1 MSSANKEVNTHQIKT
16 LGEAKITSP
25 VYHKR
30 KDDAVY
36 FIPAGDKGV
45 ILETDY
51 NVLSD
56 IVAKG
61 KPPAFLEKAG
71 PREKIFFDTSKLN
84 CAIVTCGGL
93 CPGLNAIIRSVV
105 LELHYNYEVRKI
117 FGIRYGLQG
126 FIPGYGHDFMELT
139 PEAVTDIHAQGG
151 SILGSSRGPQDMDA
165 IVDCLEVNNIN
176 VLFIVGGDGTLTA
189 AHLIAAKVLERKLK
203 ISVVGIPKTIDND
216 IYMLDRSFG
225 FDTAVEIA
233 SLAIQSAHNES
244 KGYPNGIGLIKLMGR
259 NSGFIAATATVAQQ
273 DVNFLLVPE
282 IDFDMEGRNGLL
294 EQLEQRLAARHHAV
308 IVVAEGAGQKFFEP
322 GGSIKDASGNVKLND
337 IGLLLRQE
345 IEQYFKA
352 KQIDINL
359 KYIDPSYIIRS
370 LAPNANDR
378 VFCNYLGR
386 NAVHAAMTGR
396 TDMVVGYSNGKFV
409 HVPLEIVAGKRK
421 RIDPHGELWRS
432 ALETTGQKNLKAQG

>member
-1 MSSANKEVNTHQIKT
+1 MSSANKEVNTNKIKF

-25 VYHKR
+25 VFHKR
-30 KDDAVY
+30 KDDSVY
-36 FIPAGDKGV
+36 FIPNDDKGI
-45 ILETDY
+45 ILETDFSC
-51 NVLSD
+51 LSD
-56 IVAKG
+56 IIDKG
-61 KPPAFLEKAG
+61 HTPAFLEKAG
-71 PREKIFFDTSKLN
+71 PREKIFFDTSKLT

-105 LELHYNYEVRKI
+105 LELHYNYNVHKI

-126 FIPGYGHDFMELT
+126 FIPGYGHNFMDLT
-139 PEAVTDIHAQGG
+139 PASVTDIHAQGG

-165 IVDCLEVNNIN
+165 IADCLEVNNIN
-176 VLFIVGGDGTLTA
+176 ALFVVGGDGTLMA
-189 AHLIAAKVLERKLK
+189 AHLIAQKVLERNLK
-203 ISVVGIPKTIDND
+203 ISIVGIPKTIDND

-282 IDFDMEGRNGLL
+282 IDFDIHGQGGLL
-294 EQLEQRLAARHHAV
+294 EQLEERLQNRGHAV
-308 IVVAEGAGQKFFEP
+308 IVVAEGAGQKFFEE
-322 GGSIKDASGNVKLND
+322 GGQQTDASGNVKLSD
-337 IGLLLRQE
+337 IGLLLKTE
-345 IEQYFKA
+345 IETYFKTRNME
-352 KQIDINL
+352 ISL

-386 NAVHAAMTGR
+386 NAVHAAMSGR
-396 TDMVVGYSNGKFV
+396 TDMVVGYSNGRFV
-409 HVPLEIVAGKRK
+409 HVPLEIVAGRRK
-421 RIDPHGELWRS
+421 RIDPRGELWRS
-432 ALETTGQKNLKAQG
+432 ALETTGQRNLKSS

>member
-1 MSSANKEVNTHQIKT
+1 MNGAEQKANIYQVRT

-25 VYHKR
+25 VYNKR
-30 KDDAVY
+30 KDDTIY
-36 FIPAGDKGV
+36 FIPDGDKGV

-51 NVLSD
+51 NILSQIIEKSQAPD
-56 IVAKG
+56 Y
-61 KPPAFLEKAG
+61 LEKAG
-71 PREKIFFDTSKLN
+71 PREKIFFDASKLN

-93 CPGLNAIIRSVV
+93 CPGLNAIVRSVV

-126 FIPGYGHDFMELT
+126 FIPEYGNAFIDLT
-139 PEAVTDIHAQGG
+139 PATVTEIHAQGG

-165 IVDCLEVNNIN
+165 IVDCLEINNIN
-176 VLFIVGGDGTLTA
+176 ALFVVGGDGSLTA
-189 AHLIAAKVLERKLK
+189 AHLIAAKVLERNLK

-233 SLAIQSAHNES
+233 SLAIQSAHNEA
-244 KGYPNGIGLIKLMGR
+244 KGFPNGIGLIKLMGR

-282 IDFDMEGRNGLL
+282 IDFDIEGQGGLL
-294 EQLEQRLAARHHAV
+294 EQLKERLKNRNHAV
-308 IVVAEGAGQKFFEP
+308 IVVAEGAGQQFFKP
-322 GGSIKDASGNVKLND
+322 NGNRKDASGNVKLND
-337 IGLLLRQE
+337 IGLFLKQE
-345 IEQYFKA
+345 IERYFKA
-352 KQIDINL
+352 QEIGINL

-396 TDMVVGYSNGKFV
+396 TDMVVGYSNGQFV
-409 HVPLEIVAGKRK
+409 HVPLETVAGKRK
-421 RIDPHGELWRS
+421 HINPCGELWRS
-432 ALETTGQKNLKAQG
+432 ALETTGQKKLKAA

>member
-1 MSSANKEVNTHQIKT
+1 MNSAKQKANIYQIRT

-25 VYHKR
+25 VYNKR
-30 KDDAVY
+30 KDDSVY
-36 FIPAGDKGV
+36 FLPDGDKGV

-51 NVLSD
+51 NILSELID
-56 IVAKG
+56 KSQA
-61 KPPAFLEKAG
+61 PDFLEKAG
-71 PREKIFFDTSKLN
+71 PREKIFFDASKLN

-117 FGIRYGLQG
+117 FGIRFGLQG
-126 FIPGYGHDFMELT
+126 FIPGYGHDFMDLT
-139 PEAVTDIHAQGG
+139 PAAITEIHAQGG

-176 VLFIVGGDGTLTA
+176 VLLVVGGDGSLTA
-189 AHLIAAKVLERKLK
+189 AHLIAAKVLERSLK

-233 SLAIQSAHNES
+233 SLAIQSAHNEA
-244 KGYPNGIGLIKLMGR
+244 KGFPNGIGLIKLMGR

-282 IDFDMEGRNGLL
+282 IEFDIEGQGGLL
-294 EQLEQRLAARHHAV
+294 EQLKERLNNRHHAV
-308 IVVAEGAGQKFFEP
+308 IVVAEGAGQQFFKP
-322 GGSIKDASGNVKLND
+322 NGNGKDASGNIKLND
-337 IGLLLRQE
+337 IGLLLKQE
-345 IEQYFKA
+345 IERYFKA
-352 KQIDINL
+352 QEIDINL

-396 TDMVVGYSNGKFV
+396 TDMVVGYSNGQFV

-421 RIDPHGELWRS
+421 HINPCGELWRS
-432 ALETTGQKNLKAQG
+432 ALETTGQKKLKAV

>member
-1 MSSANKEVNTHQIKT
+1 M
-16 LGEAKITSP
+16 GEAKITSP
-25 VYHKR
+25 VYNKR
-30 KDDAVY
+30 KDDSVY
-36 FIPAGDKGV
+36 FIPPGDKGV

-56 IVAKG
+56 IVTKG

-105 LELHYNYEVRKI
+105 LELHYNYEVHKI

-126 FIPGYGHDFMELT
+126 FIPSYGHNFMDLT
-139 PEAVTDIHAQGG
+139 PETVTDIHAQGG
-151 SILGSSRGPQDMDA
+151 SILGSSRGPQSMDE

-176 VLFIVGGDGTLTA
+176 VLFVVGGDGTLMA
-189 AHLIAAKVLERKLK
+189 AHLIAEKVLERGLK
-203 ISVVGIPKTIDND
+203 ISVIGIPKTIDND

-282 IDFDMEGRNGLL
+282 IDFDIEGPGALL
-294 EQLEQRLAARHHAV
+294 EQLEDRLKARHHAV
-308 IVVAEGAGQKFFEP
+308 IVVAEGAGQKFFEQD
-322 GGSIKDASGNVKLND
+322 GGQKDASGNVKLND

-345 IEQYFKA
+345 IERYFKA

-396 TDMVVGYSNGKFV
+396 TDMVVGYSNGQFV

-421 RIDPHGELWRS
+421 RINPHGELWRS
-432 ALETTGQKNLKAQG
+432 ALETTGQKNLKAG

>member
-1 MSSANKEVNTHQIKT
+1 MSSANKDVNLNKIKT
-16 LGEAKITSP
+16 IGEAKITSP
-25 VYHKR
+25 VYNKR
-30 KDDAVY
+30 KDDLMY
-36 FIPAGDKGV
+36 FIPEGDRGI
-45 ILETDY
+45 ILET
-51 NVLSD
+51 NFNTLND
-56 IVAKG
+56 IISKG
-61 KPPAFLEKAG
+61 REPAFLEKAG
-71 PREKIFFDTSKLN
+71 PRAKIFFDTSKLN

-126 FIPGYGHDFMELT
+126 FIPSYGHEFMPLT
-139 PEAVTDIHAQGG
+139 PASVTEIHAQGG
-151 SILGSSRGPQDMDA
+151 SVLGSSRGPQDMNA
-165 IVDCLEVNNIN
+165 IVDCLETNNIN
-176 VLFIVGGDGTLTA
+176 MLFVVGGDGTLTA
-189 AHLIAAKVLERKLK
+189 AHLIAKKILERSLK

-233 SLAIQSAHNES
+233 SLAIESAHNES
-244 KGYPNGIGLIKLMGR
+244 KGYPHGIGLIKLMGR

-282 IDFDMEGRNGLL
+282 IDFDIHGKGALL
-294 EQLEQRLAARHHAV
+294 EQLEERLKLRRHAV
-308 IVVAEGAGQKFFEP
+308 IVVAEGAGQKFFAEE
-322 GGSIKDASGNVKLND
+322 GGAADASGNLKLQD
-337 IGLLLRQE
+337 IGLLLKAE
-345 IEQYFKA
+345 IEAYFKA
-352 KQIDINL
+352 KNMEINL

-396 TDMVVGYSNGKFV
+396 TDMVMGYINGQFV
-409 HVPLEIVAGKRK
+409 HVPLEIVAGRRK
-421 RIDPHGELWRS
+421 HIDPRGDLWRS
-432 ALETTGQKNLKAQG
+432 ALETTGQKKLKAQN

>member
-1 MSSANKEVNTHQIKT
+1 MTSANKEINTNQIKT
-16 LGEAKITSP
+16 LGEAKISSP
-25 VYHKR
+25 VYRKR
-30 KDDAVY
+30 KDDSVY
-36 FIPAGDKGV
+36 FIPADDKGI
-45 ILETDY
+45 ILETDF
-51 NVLSD
+51 NCLTD
-56 IVAKG
+56 IIDKG
-61 KPPAFLEKAG
+61 HTPAFLEKAG

-126 FIPGYGHDFMELT
+126 FIAKYGHDFMELT
-139 PEAVTDIHAQGG
+139 PETVTDIHAQGG
-151 SILGSSRGPQDMDA
+151 SILGSSRGPQDMNE

-176 VLFIVGGDGTLTA
+176 VLFVVGGDGTLMA
-189 AHLIAAKVLERKLK
+189 AHLIAEQVMERNLK

-233 SLAIQSAHNES
+233 TLAIESAHNES
-244 KGYPNGIGLIKLMGR
+244 RGYPNGIGLIKLMGR

-282 IDFDMEGRNGLL
+282 IDFDIKGQGGLL
-294 EQLEQRLAARHHAV
+294 DQLEQRLKDRQHAV
-308 IVVAEGAGQKFFEP
+308 IVVAEGAGQKFFET
-322 GGSIKDASGNVKLND
+322 GDGQTDASGNVKLQD
-337 IGLLLRQE
+337 IGLLLKQE
-345 IEQYFKA
+345 IEAYFKD
-352 KQIDINL
+352 KNEISL

-396 TDMVVGYSNGKFV
+396 TDMVVGYVNGKFV
-409 HVPLEIVAGKRK
+409 HVPLKVVAGKRK
-421 RIDPHGELWRS
+421 RIEPWGELWRN
-432 ALETTGQKNLKAQG
+432 ALETTGQKKLKARE